1 MSLALIG
8 KRKFPK
14 RRSKL
19 FGDGRPRPM
28 DRNAKARVMVYARA
42 LMRRTEA
49 GKAYGAITATRDPLS
64 IRRPQRRTQRLRKA
78 RPRLSVGFRP
88 LPQTPPLRPWR

>member
-1 MSLALIG
+1 M
-8 KRKFPK
+8 PK
-14 RRSKL
+14 INFLPRHLRPRREKL

-49 GKAYGAITATRDPLS
+49 GKAYGAITAP
-64 IRRPQRRTQRLRKA
+64 RRGRL
-78 RPRLSVGFRP
+78 LRP
-88 LPQTPPLRPWR
+88 LDRRRGHQGA